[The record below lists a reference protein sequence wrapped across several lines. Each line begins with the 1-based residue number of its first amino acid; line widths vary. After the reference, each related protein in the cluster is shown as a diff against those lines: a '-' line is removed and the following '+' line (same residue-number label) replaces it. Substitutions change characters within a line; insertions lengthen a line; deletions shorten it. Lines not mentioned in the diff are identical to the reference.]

1 MVDAADPTR
10 LEEAKAELDGLLSM
24 QELKGVPVVVF
35 GNKVDRRAAL
45 QEEQFREMLQLP
57 FHMTSGKDPKQ

>member
-10 LEEAKAELDGLLSM
+10 LEEAKNELDGLLGM

-35 GNKVDRRAAL
+35 GNKVDRKEAL
-45 QEEQFREMLQLP
+45 QEEQLREMLQLP

>member
-10 LEEAKAELDGLLSM
+10 LEEAKAELDGLLAM

-35 GNKVDRRAAL
+35 GNKVDRREAL

>member
-35 GNKVDRRAAL
+35 GNKVDRREAL